1 MLPKIR
7 GSAVSHL
14 VVHLG
19 LELDPGLDDID
30 WGEGTV
36 GDGTTQ
42 STGKSESRTQDISRL
57 YFSAC
62 PPLCSPRV
70 EVDTG
75 WEVRSRVLDGLFGIL
90 DFVVEFVTLGLGVF
104 GDLLALGNGAVDLVT
119 DRLGEEEVWGREE
132 WVDSWGHDGLSGEVF

>member
-1 MLPKIR
+1 M
-7 GSAVSHL
+7 
-14 VVHLG
+14 
-19 LELDPGLDDID
+19 
-30 WGEGTV
+30 

-42 STGKSESRTQDISRL
+42 STGKSESRTQDISHL
-57 YFSAC
+57 SLPAC

-119 DRLGEEEVWGREE
+119 DRLGEEEVWGGEE
-132 WVDSWGHDGLSGEVF
+132 WVDSWGHDGVSGEGF